1 VAQEEDK
8 TRKKNSGLIYCR
20 CAYQFWCKVS
30 YYNEDFVSLVF
41 FDDVEASESYAEQIT
56 HCPRCG
62 QLLVEWL
69 LETSRALKTLPA

>member
-1 VAQEEDK
+1 MAQEEDK
-8 TRKKNSGLIYCR
+8 TREKDSGLLYCR
-20 CAYQFWCKVS
+20 CAHQFLCEVS
-30 YYNEDFVSLVF
+30 YYNGELVSLVF

-69 LETSRALKTLPA
+69 MKTPRALKTLPA